1 MAAPQVGEDSPSPQS
16 PGDGGEDGWGIW
28 MMIMVVTVRMRI
40 MMVRGRMSIVVGIRM
55 RIMVGIRMFMLGIR
69 MFMLGIRMFMLGI
82 RIENWLVRRRTRNR
96 LIQSDVR
103 DENQPFTDFD
113 DQEMRKKVL

>member
-1 MAAPQVGEDSPSPQS
+1 M
-16 PGDGGEDGWGIW
+16 GGGIW
-28 MMIMVVTVRMRI
+28 MRMAGVVRMRI
-40 MMVRGRMSIVVGIRM
+40 MVVRDRM
-55 RIMVGIRMFMLGIR
+55 RIVEV
-69 MFMLGIRMFMLGI
+69 IRMFMLGI

>member
-1 MAAPQVGEDSPSPQS
+1 MR
-16 PGDGGEDGWGIW
+16 
-28 MMIMVVTVRMRI
+28 IMVVTVRMRI

-55 RIMVGIRMFMLGIR
+55 RIMV
-69 MFMLGIRMFMLGI
+69 GIRMFMLGI